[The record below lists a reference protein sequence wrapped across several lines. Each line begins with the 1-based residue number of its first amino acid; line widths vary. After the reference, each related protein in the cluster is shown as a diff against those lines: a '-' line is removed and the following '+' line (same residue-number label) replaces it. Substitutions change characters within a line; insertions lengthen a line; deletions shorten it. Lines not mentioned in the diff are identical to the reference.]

1 MQPIFVATQMSKL
14 LHISSLILLFTL
26 QGNGQSALFETYDR
40 TSGLFSNQVLDV
52 DQDLLGSLWFVHPR
66 SVSVQR
72 GFNFQVYSLNLP
84 ISDSLVGIIIRENS
98 APLVYSKK
106 GTIQRFESSGFEE
119 LKISRKLRQTV
130 GDRGIKEIKAGRGG
144 KLWVSLKNGGLL
156 QISDQQIIDFRFP
169 YDKELRFYGME
180 IDEENFISGELDTL
194 TNQNRLIVFAERK
207 IFDVPLS
214 LSKRGRRSGLMRS
227 SESGFYFFRG
237 VELISFSKR
246 GILQREF
253 TEKEIQC
260 FLIDREGKLW
270 IGMAAGGLLCYP
282 LGMADQST
290 SIRYLGDEDVSCLF
304 EDEAGTL
311 WIGSKEKGAFSFEQS
326 LTDDYRSPNV
336 FSNSDSTQTTTE
348 AIRLGYDPI
357 GSITG
362 QSSNLERDTSPPDVF
377 VTGLRIKGQDTA
389 LLSDYILNYD
399 MNFFEFSFIGFS
411 EFQELFQYRYRMH
424 GVDEDWVLT
433 SRNLAQYTALSPGE
447 YRFEVQ
453 AINKSGLWSSSS
465 TPITF
470 RIRPPVWERVWF
482 RALITIIILLFS
494 ALVIIY
500 WTRVQRRREKRR
512 MELNRK
518 ISKME
523 LRALRSQMNPHFLFN
538 TLSSIQHFITV
549 NKSKEAIQYL
559 SKFARLMRTILENSK
574 KSEIPLRS
582 ELEALDLYLLLE
594 SFRFKEKFN
603 YEIVIE
609 DELDQDYD
617 HTPPLL
623 IQPYVENAIVHG
635 MMHKREKGNIF
646 VHLKREEDM
655 LLCVVEDDGVGR
667 EKALEFKKGKHE
679 SSGLSITKERLE
691 IINSTRKSNLSVK
704 IIDLKDDE
712 GNATGTRVEIHIP
725 LED

>member
-1 MQPIFVATQMSKL
+1 MNNRL
-14 LHISSLILLFTL
+14 LISSLFLVFFL
-26 QGNGQSALFETYDR
+26 QGKGQSALFEEY
-40 TSGLFSNQVLDV
+40 GISNGMASSKILDV

-72 GFNFQVYSLNLP
+72 GFEFQVHNLNLP
-84 ISDSLVGIIIRENS
+84 ISDSLVGIIIRDNRD
-98 APLVYSKK
+98 PLVYSKN
-106 GTIQRFESSGFEE
+106 GTIQRFGSSGFKEM
-119 LKISRKLRQTV
+119 KVSRKLRQTL
-130 GDRGIKEIKAGRGG
+130 GSNSITEIRAGRGG
-144 KLWVSLKNGGLL
+144 KLWASLTNGGLL
-156 QISDQQIIDFRFP
+156 QISKDQIVDFRFP
-169 YDKELRFYGME
+169 YEKELRFYGLE
-180 IDEENFISGELDTL
+180 IDDNRFISGELDTL

-214 LSKRGRRSGLMRS
+214 LSKKGKRSGLMRS

-237 VELISFSKR
+237 VELISFSER

-253 TEKEIQC
+253 TEKNIQC
-260 FLIDREGKLW
+260 FLVDREGKLW
-270 IGMAAGGLLCYP
+270 IGMKDGGLLCYP
-282 LGMADQST
+282 LGMEDQST
-290 SIRYLGDEDVSCLF
+290 SIRYLGDEDVSCLY
-304 EDEAGTL
+304 EDESGTL
-311 WIGSKEKGAFSFEQS
+311 WIGTTKKGAYSFEQR
-326 LTDDYRSPNV
+326 LTEDYRSPNV
-336 FSNSDSTQTTTE
+336 FSNADSAQTTSK
-348 AIRLGYDPI
+348 AIRLAYDPI

-362 QSSNLERDTSPPDVF
+362 QSTNLERDTSPPDVF
-377 VTGLRIKGQDTA
+377 VTGLRIKGKDTA
-389 LLSDYILNYD
+389 VHSEYILNYD

-411 EFQELFQYRYRMH
+411 EFQELFQYRYRME

-433 SRNLAQYTALSPGE
+433 SRNLAQYTALAPGN

-453 AINKSGLWSSSS
+453 AINKSGLWSESSEQ
-465 TPITF
+465 IKL
-470 RIRPPVWERVWF
+470 RIRPPLWERLWF
-482 RALITIIILLFS
+482 RALLISFVLLLI
-494 ALVIIY
+494 ALGVVV
-500 WTRVQRRREKRR
+500 WLRAQRRREKRR
-512 MELNRK
+512 VELNRK
-518 ISKME
+518 ISEME

-594 SFRFKEKFN
+594 SFRFKEKFD

-617 HTPPLL
+617 HIPPLL

-635 MMHKREKGNIF
+635 MMHKRERGHILI
-646 VHLKREEDM
+646 HLKREEDM

-704 IIDLKDDE
+704 IIDLKDDA
-712 GNATGTRVEIHIP
+712 GNSLGTRVEIYIP